1 MTYKITMSL
10 RPVHLLHLSIDSTT
24 NFMVAYHLSYEGN
37 FVTSYKYAPY
47 VDELYH
53 AVQGPHG

>member
-1 MTYKITMSL
+1 
-10 RPVHLLHLSIDSTT
+10 
-24 NFMVAYHLSYEGN
+24 MVAYHLSYEGN